1 MKLLGPA
8 FLSLALWLGASPEVR
23 AEPSPALSADLHG
36 DLPFGRVELED
47 ALLPRLTDASID
59 TRSAAR
65 GALVQVRAT
74 AAGVL
79 VRVGARERIVPLG
92 ERTGPGAA
100 RVVALVILD
109 LMLSEGPALPMPL
122 APPPVDETAEIVA
135 DTAAATARET
145 TGAPAQV
152 APAQAARPEPL
163 AFEPP
168 PPPPPP
174 VRAALSVDAGPAPQL
189 APPGAAARPARES
202 QPVSS
207 QTSRQTSRRTSR
219 RTSSPTSRPAPG
231 SGAAPARAARL
242 VRVSGFGGTMLGAA
256 SGDATMVSAGADVR
270 LGLGSWRAGVGLSW
284 LHLPT
289 ASYEQT
295 DIGLDGA
302 ALRLDAGRA
311 FGDLELTAAAFA
323 MPSRLHTDGTE
334 TPRDLHDALLLG
346 GGAAVRA
353 GARLSRSWLLVA
365 SAGVDV
371 FGRRLR
377 VRTPDEVLTS
387 TPLVTIS
394 LAVGVSWGVM
404 Q

>member
-1 MKLLGPA
+1 MKLLGSA
-8 FLSLALWLGASPEVR
+8 FLCLALWLGASPEVR
-23 AEPSPALSADLHG
+23 AEPALSAELHG
-36 DLPFGRVELED
+36 DLPFGQAELED

-65 GALVQVRAT
+65 GAVVQVSAT
-74 AAGVL
+74 VAGVL
-79 VRVGARERIVPLG
+79 VRVGARERTVALG
-92 ERTGPGAA
+92 ERTGPAAA

-122 APPPVDETAEIVA
+122 SLPPADEATEIA
-135 DTAAATARET
+135 ATAAATARET
-145 TGAPAQV
+145 TGAPAPATPAV
-152 APAQAARPEPL
+152 APVPAARPKPL

-168 PPPPPP
+168 PPPP
-174 VRAALSVDAGPAPQL
+174 VRAARPADAEPAPQL
-189 APPGAAARPARES
+189 APPGAA
-202 QPVSS
+202 
-207 QTSRQTSRRTSR
+207 
-219 RTSSPTSRPAPG
+219 SRPAPEPKPVTNQPFHQTLDQT
-231 SGAAPARAARL
+231 SRSASRPGAAPARAARL
-242 VRVSGFGGTMLGAA
+242 VRVSGFAGTMLGPA
-256 SGDATMVSAGADVR
+256 SDDATMVSAGADVR
-270 LGLGSWRAGVGLSW
+270 LGLGSWRAGAGLSW

-289 ASYEQT
+289 ASYQQT

-323 MPSRLHTDGTE
+323 MPSRLRTDGTE
-334 TPRDLHDALLLG
+334 TPRDLHDTLLFG
-346 GGAAVRA
+346 GGVAVRA
-353 GARLSRSWLLVA
+353 GARLGRSWLLVA

-394 LAVGVSWGVM
+394 LAVGVSWEVM

>member
-1 MKLLGPA
+1 MKLLGSA
-8 FLSLALWLGASPEVR
+8 FLYLALWLGASPEVR
-23 AEPSPALSADLHG
+23 AEPGSALSADLHG
-36 DLPFGRVELED
+36 DLPFGRAELED

-74 AAGVL
+74 VAGVL

-122 APPPVDETAEIVA
+122 ALPPVNEAAEIVA

-145 TGAPAQV
+145 TGAPAQA
-152 APAQAARPEPL
+152 APAQAARPKPL
-163 AFEPP
+163 AFE
-168 PPPPPP
+168 PPPPP

-207 QTSRQTSRRTSR
+207 QTSSQTSNQ
-219 RTSSPTSRPAPG
+219 TSRPAPR

-311 FGDLELTAAAFA
+311 LGDLELTAAAFA
-323 MPSRLHTDGTE
+323 MPSRLRTDGTE
-334 TPRDLHDALLLG
+334 TPPALHDSLLFG

-353 GARLSRSWLLVA
+353 GARLSRRWLLVA

-394 LAVGVSWGVM
+394 LAVGVSWDVM
-404 Q
+404 P

>member
-1 MKLLGPA
+1 MNLLGSV
-8 FLSLALWLGASPEVR
+8 FLYLALWLGASPEVR
-23 AEPSPALSADLHG
+23 AEPAPALSADLHG
-36 DLPFGRVELED
+36 DLPFGRAELED

-65 GALVQVRAT
+65 GALVQVSAT
-74 AAGVL
+74 AGGVL

-122 APPPVDETAEIVA
+122 ALPPVDETAEIVA

-152 APAQAARPEPL
+152 APAQAARPKPL

-207 QTSRQTSRRTSR
+207 QTSNQTSNQ
-219 RTSSPTSRPAPG
+219 TSRPAPR

-242 VRVSGFGGTMLGAA
+242 VRVSVFGGTMLGTA
-256 SGDATMVSAGADVR
+256 SDDATMVSAGADVR
-270 LGLGSWRAGVGLSW
+270 VGLGSWRAGVGMSW

-302 ALRLDAGRA
+302 ALRLDVGRA
-311 FGDLELTAAAFA
+311 VGDLELTAAAFA
-323 MPSRLHTDGTE
+323 MPSRLRTDGTE
-334 TPRDLHDALLLG
+334 TPPAHHDALLFG

-394 LAVGVSWGVM
+394 LAVGVSWGVIR
-404 Q
+404 